1 MNDTWI
7 SRNDM
12 EKKDIQCSR
21 DFFEPVINHYV
32 QLAPTLQATAAASI
46 DKAWFIDVWVKI
58 AF

>member
-12 EKKDIQCSR
+12 KKKTYSR

-32 QLAPTLQATAAASI
+32 QLAPTLQAAASI